1 MGACALFLFFSC
13 EKKNLAPSFDNVKI
27 SFVDEG
33 AGKPT
38 LVFIHGWCTD
48 NTLWENQIEYFKKNH
63 RVVAIDL
70 AGHGKSG
77 KMRTNWNPENFARDV
92 VAVVHSLDLEEVIL
106 VAHSIS
112 EDVVIRT
119 TRMIPQ
125 RVKGVIGI
133 ENFKAV
139 NLQYSDSLEREA
151 QRFFGLMERNFRIT
165 SELYAN
171 EYLFAPETP
180 GKVRRQIM
188 DYVKASD
195 KEIAIPVLRLL
206 YTDYQQEKRFLKELI
221 TPLYLINSTFQP
233 TDTVALNQW
242 CNYGYV
248 LREMNNVGHFPML
261 EDPETF
267 NKLLEETI
275 EEIRQLD
282 FEQY

>member
-1 MGACALFLFFSC
+1 
-13 EKKNLAPSFDNVKI
+13 
-27 SFVDEG
+27 
-33 AGKPT
+33 
-38 LVFIHGWCTD
+38 
-48 NTLWENQIEYFKKNH
+48 
-63 RVVAIDL
+63 
-70 AGHGKSG
+70 
-77 KMRTNWNPENFARDV
+77 
-92 VAVVHSLDLEEVIL
+92 
-106 VAHSIS
+106 
-112 EDVVIRT
+112 
-119 TRMIPQ
+119 
-125 RVKGVIGI
+125 
-133 ENFKAV
+133 
-139 NLQYSDSLEREA
+139 
-151 QRFFGLMERNFRIT
+151 MERNFRIT